1 MSTWLRR
8 FGSARPPGR
17 SAKPPPP
24 VPEPSRRASRERNLF
39 EAAAAHVAASVEG
52 DEEALEAASA
62 RVTPE
67 ALMFG
72 ISELAR
78 RAVVVLAQERGVPPR
93 AVARSLLG
101 LPEG

>member
-1 MSTWLRR
+1 MAAWLRR
-8 FGSARPPGR
+8 ITAGRRPGKPPRPPV
-17 SAKPPPP
+17 A
-24 VPEPSRRASRERNLF
+24 ETSRRASRERNLF

-52 DEEALEAASA
+52 DEAGIDSAAA

-72 ISELAR
+72 IGELAR

-93 AVARSLLG
+93 AVARALLG